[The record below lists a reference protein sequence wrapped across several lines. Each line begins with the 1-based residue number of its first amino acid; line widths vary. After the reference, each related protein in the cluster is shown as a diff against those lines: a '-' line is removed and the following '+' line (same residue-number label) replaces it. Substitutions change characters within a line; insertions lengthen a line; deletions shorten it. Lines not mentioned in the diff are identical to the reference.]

1 MSLSNS
7 RSTPPPM
14 TLTQLMS
21 QYHAQKQE
29 RHREDV
35 SYSSDSS
42 LDIIHPFFG
51 WSLTFSY
58 FRSLYNLV
66 HMDYTYIGPYGSNL
80 EKIGGPVFEQWG
92 EEQCVTVLGGLT

>member
-42 LDIIHPFFG
+42 LDIDIPQSPRKHRHVP
-51 WSLTFSY
+51 L
-58 FRSLYNLV
+58 
-66 HMDYTYIGPYGSNL
+66 MDDLPQSPIKQASKYINS
-80 EKIGGPVFEQWG
+80 IIF
-92 EEQCVTVLGGLT
+92 